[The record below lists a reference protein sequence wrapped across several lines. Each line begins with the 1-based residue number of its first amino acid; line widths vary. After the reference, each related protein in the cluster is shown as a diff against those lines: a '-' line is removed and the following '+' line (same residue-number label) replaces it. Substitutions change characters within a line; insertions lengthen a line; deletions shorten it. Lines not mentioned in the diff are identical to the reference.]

1 MFETFL
7 AVKLIELYNINVIM
21 VLQVLK
27 TFALHNNIRPRV
39 LDLSFIVTRAH
50 QKIKA
55 LFCRINFD
63 YTTNFVKKY
72 FVFLS
77 ILLLL
82 SLKK

>member
-1 MFETFL
+1 MCTLLHRSLFL
-7 AVKLIELYNINVIM
+7 H
-21 VLQVLK
+21 LK
-27 TFALHNNIRPRV
+27 EYLKSFRPRV
-39 LDLSFIVTRAH
+39 VDLSFIVTRAH

-63 YTTNFVKKY
+63 YATNFVEKC

-82 SLKK
+82 SIKKEKKNTH